1 MEGEIMDKRY
11 NVLFI
16 GYSGSGKDTQAHL
29 LENVLKEKSGKDS
42 VLYIYTG
49 ENLREAVKRGGHT
62 GQYIQK
68 KVMEAGNKAPYYLAI
83 WAWGSDLVYKLSPEH
98 HLIFSGSPRT
108 KIEAIA
114 LDDAFVFHDRPL
126 VCPIYLNVR
135 RDEAFRRLKG
145 RKRAD
150 DTDETINNRLNYF
163 EQFVV
168 PAVDY
173 YRSESRNKLLEID
186 GNPHDQEKI
195 HQEILKA
202 IWFE

>member
-1 MEGEIMDKRY
+1 MGKRY

-16 GYSGSGKDTQAHL
+16 GFSGSGKDTQAHL
-29 LENVLKEKSGKDS
+29 LENVLREKNGRDN

-49 ENLREAVKRGGHT
+49 ESLRDAVKRGGHT

-68 KVMEAGNKAPYYLAI
+68 KVMEAGDKAPDYLAI

-108 KIEAIA
+108 RLEAIA
-114 LDDAFVFHDRPL
+114 LDDAFVFHDRPF
-126 VCPIYLNVR
+126 VYPIYLNVG
-135 RDEAFRRLKG
+135 RDEAFRRLKE

-163 EQFVV
+163 ERVV
-168 PAVDY
+168 IPAVDY
-173 YRSESRNKLLEID
+173 YRSGSRHKLIEID

-195 HQEILKA
+195 HQGILKA
-202 IWFE
+202 IGLD